1 MNVYE
6 QLEKL
11 NIKLPSLPKPVGF
24 YIPAIREG
32 DHFYTSG
39 MLPLL
44 DGKLVYEGKLG
55 ERLQID
61 HGMKAAEIS
70 AINCLSA
77 LHSIITL
84 DKLRIIR
91 VEGYVNSI
99 PSFTEQSKVM
109 NGASELIYKIFQ
121 EDGMHTRIAIGVS
134 SLPMN
139 SPVEV
144 VLIAKLKP

>member
-11 NIKLPSLPKPVGF
+11 NIKLPSLAKPVGF
-24 YIPAIREG
+24 YIPAIR
-32 DHFYTSG
+32 DHEDFYTSG
-39 MLPLL
+39 MLPLI
-44 DGKLVYEGKLG
+44 DGKLVYQGKLG
-55 ERLQID
+55 DELSTD

-70 AINCLSA
+70 TINCLSA
-77 LHSIITL
+77 LHSIISL

-91 VEGYVNSI
+91 VEGYVNST
-99 PSFTEQSKVM
+99 PSFTDHSKVM

-121 EDGMHTRIAIGVS
+121 EDGLHTRIAIGVS

-144 VLIAKLKP
+144 VLVAKLK